1 MRIHRLIKL
10 IADLQLMFALAGFS
24 AGVAV
29 AQDKSTDISKVERLN
44 RAPVSKEIL
53 RVQLPKPTV
62 VKLKNGLT
70 LVLLEDHKLPT
81 VTFSMSIKPG
91 QLADPPDLPGLA
103 SFTAGMLREGTEK
116 RTSAQISTEVDTLGA
131 TLTAGSGFG
140 SSSTNVGASGLIN
153 DAAAVLDLMSDI
165 VLHPSFPASELSQFK
180 QRQQSALEQSFSN
193 PAFLAQRAF
202 RRALY
207 VDEPFSVTSTT
218 KDAIEKVTPDDLKRF
233 HDQHY
238 KPGNALFGVTGDFKT
253 DDMRALI
260 EKYFGDWS
268 GAAEAP
274 LALPKPAPAQP
285 AKITLVDRPAS
296 VQTYIFGGDRGI
308 RRTDPDYYALDV
320 MNQIVGGG
328 PQARLFLDLRE
339 EHGYTYG
346 VYSNTFSE
354 TYPGHWDVATPV
366 RTAVTDGS
374 MTQLVYEMKRI
385 NTEPVPQAELED
397 ARRTIVAGFAL
408 SLEQPNQVLGY
419 WVTAQYYGLPA
430 DYWDKF
436 PDRIAAIDAP
446 SVQAAAKK
454 YVDLDHMQW
463 VAVGDRKQ
471 IQDVLAKYGP
481 VTVVD
486 AEGKPEN

>member
-1 MRIHRLIKL
+1 MRIRRIAKL
-10 IADLQLMFALAGFS
+10 GSLVALFCFAVSLAS
-24 AGVAV
+24 

-44 RAPVSKEIL
+44 RAPVNKEIL
-53 RVQLPKPTV
+53 RVQLPKPTII
-62 VKLKNGLT
+62 KLKNGLT

-81 VTFSMSIKPG
+81 VDFSMSIRPG
-91 QLADPPDLPGLA
+91 QLADPADLPGLA
-103 SFTAGMLREGTEK
+103 SFTAGMLREGTNH
-116 RTSAQISTEVDTLGA
+116 RTSAQIAEEVDTLGA
-131 TLTAGSGFG
+131 SLNAGSGFG
-140 SSSTNVGASGLIN
+140 SSSTSISASGLIN
-153 DAAAVLDLMSDI
+153 NAAAILDLMSDI
-165 VLHPSFPASELSQFK
+165 VLHPSFPASELAQYK

-193 PAFLAQRAF
+193 PGFLAQRTF
-202 RRALY
+202 RKILY

-218 KDAIEKVTPDDLKRF
+218 KEAIEKITPDDLKKF

-253 DDMRALI
+253 DDMRVLI
-260 EKYFGDWS
+260 EKYFGDWTGS
-268 GAAEAP
+268 PEAP
-274 LALPKPAPAQP
+274 PALPKPAPPQP
-285 AKITLVDRPAS
+285 AKIILVDRPAS
-296 VQTYIFGGDRGI
+296 VQTYIHGGDRGI

-320 MNQIVGGG
+320 MNQIIGGG
-328 PQARLFLDLRE
+328 PQSRFFLDLRE
-339 EHGYTYG
+339 EHGFTYG
-346 VYSNTFSE
+346 VYSSTFSE
-354 TYPGHWDVATPV
+354 IYPGHWDVATPV

-374 MTQLVYEMKRI
+374 MTQLIYEMKKI
-385 NTEPVPQAELED
+385 DTEPVPQAELED

-419 WVTAQYYGLPA
+419 WLSAQYYGFPA

-436 PDRIAAIDAP
+436 PDRITAIDAAA
-446 SVQAAAKK
+446 VQAVAKK

>member
-1 MRIHRLIKL
+1 MRIQRSLKSAML
-10 IADLQLMFALAGFS
+10 LALLGCS
-24 AGVAV
+24 ACVAS
-29 AQDKSTDISKVERLN
+29 AQDKSTDVSKVERLN
-44 RAPVSKEIL
+44 KAPVNKEIL

-91 QLADPPDLPGLA
+91 QLADPADLPGLA

-131 TLTAGSGFG
+131 SLNAGSGFG
-140 SSSTNVGASGLIN
+140 SSSTNVSASGLIS

-165 VLHPSFPASELSQFK
+165 VLHPSFPASELAQFK
-180 QRQQSALEQSFSN
+180 QRQQSALEQSFAN
-193 PAFLAQRAF
+193 PNFLAQRAF

-218 KDAIEKVTPDDLKRF
+218 KEAIEKVTPDDLKRF

-238 KPGNALFGVTGDFKT
+238 KPGNALFGATGDFKS
-253 DDMRALI
+253 DEMRALI
-260 EKYFGDWS
+260 EKYFGDWT

-274 LALPKPAPAQP
+274 LALPKPAPPQP
-285 AKITLVDRPAS
+285 AKIILVDRPAS
-296 VQTYIFGGDRGI
+296 VQTFLFAGDRGI
-308 RRTDPDYYALDV
+308 RRTDPDYYALSV

-328 PQARLFLDLRE
+328 PQSRLFLDLRE

-354 TYPGHWDVATPV
+354 TYPGHWDAATPV

-374 MTQLVYEMKRI
+374 MTQLVYQMKKI
-385 NTEPVPQAELED
+385 NSEPVPQAELED

-419 WVTAQYYGLPA
+419 WLSAQYYGFPA

-436 PDRIAAIDAP
+436 PDRIAAIDAAG
-446 SVQAAAKK
+446 VQAAAKK

-471 IQDVLAKYGP
+471 IEDVLKKYGP

-486 AEGKPEN
+486 ADGKAEN